1 MLLQQCN
8 LATFERFCEKPT
20 QKSMDTQMEMSIFT
34 VVREVLRNNNL
45 SLNLIG
51 PYHFWIISPRN
62 LTLFTRPVLLM
73 WVWG

>member
-34 VVREVLRNNNL
+34 VVREVLRNNN
-45 SLNLIG
+45 
-51 PYHFWIISPRN
+51 
-62 LTLFTRPVLLM
+62 
-73 WVWG
+73 